1 VTEFLASNS
10 IIEELQ
16 SSRLVVSSDGPMTRS
31 PDEPISNFLRLL
43 RSSVLQRFSWI
54 EQNGLLLSAD
64 R

>member
-16 SSRLVVSSDGPMTRS
+16 SSRLVVSSDGPMTPS

-43 RSSVLQRFSWI
+43 RSSLQRFSWI
-54 EQNGLLLSAD
+54 EQNGWVPSAD